1 MSDINLV
8 KANQEWVDQELV
20 DFFLL
25 TFVRMFRIH
34 MMQVRNGPDT
44 YVVCEP
50 TVVSIKC

>member
-1 MSDINLV
+1 MSDVNLV
-8 KANQEWVDQELV
+8 KANQELVDQELV
-20 DFFLL
+20 FFLL